1 MKFYIKDDEN
11 TMLFNPADMHHNR
24 FFGQWSKL
32 LTIKKML
39 NTEIQDKYYNEYASY
54 VKANLEIESIP
65 MCFDKCIQGV
75 EGAGLSSDEKN
86 CMRECFLKRV
96 SSKDDFIMLAT

>member
-1 MKFYIKDDEN
+1 
-11 TMLFNPADMHHNR
+11 
-24 FFGQWSKL
+24 
-32 LTIKKML
+32 ML

-75 EGAGLSSDEKN
+75 EGAGLSSDEKT

-96 SSKDDFIMLAT
+96 SSKDDFIMLATQLYAREQIKSQRDTFV

>member
-1 MKFYIKDDEN
+1 
-11 TMLFNPADMHHNR
+11 
-24 FFGQWSKL
+24 
-32 LTIKKML
+32 ML

-54 VKANLEIESIP
+54 VKSNLEIESIP
-65 MCFDKCIQGV
+65 MCFDKCIQEV

-96 SSKDDFIMLAT
+96 SSRDDFIMLAT

>member
-1 MKFYIKDDEN
+1 MVEAAN
-11 TMLFNPADMHHNR
+11 N
-24 FFGQWSKL
+24 
-32 LTIKKML
+32 KKNAQHWNL
-39 NTEIQDKYYNEYASY
+39 RQYYNEYASY